1 MNWIHWIPAIISIA
15 CAVASI
21 ITVFINM
28 WLKYVAQRLTAQ

>member
-15 CAVASI
+15 CAASRI

-28 WLKYVAQRLTAQ
+28 WLNG

>member
-28 WLKYVAQRLTAQ
+28 WLNG